1 MSDPVPDAVAE
12 AMHTFLPLV
21 PLPGLEAERVRQGLT
36 HKAVA
41 EAAGCSESTVR
52 AAEGRR
58 GNRSVSLHTAGCLAR
73 ALGVSIASLVYAQPT
88 QSFACIRRDM
98 ERFLLGYRAVHYVP
112 QRGQTKRKQTQEAT

>member
-1 MSDPVPDAVAE
+1 MSDPVPDVVAD
-12 AMHTFLPLV
+12 AMNTFLPLV
-21 PLPGLEAERVRQGLT
+21 PLPGLAAERKRQGLT

-41 EAAGCSESTVR
+41 EVAGCSESTVR

-98 ERFLLGYRAVHYVP
+98 ERFLLDYRAVPYP
-112 QRGQTKRKQTQEAT
+112 AQRGKAKAKRQEAQ